1 MSLSKRRRTNLDLE
15 KDWVLTK
22 EDFRAIGKPKFH
34 EPKDLN
40 SYLDFLDLHF
50 YPHRCFSLRPLNG
63 KIESNS

>member
-15 KDWVLTK
+15 KDWMLTK

-40 SYLDFLDLHF
+40 SYLDFLDLLWRSERKEMSRRF
-50 YPHRCFSLRPLNG
+50 YSEQFRL
-63 KIESNS
+63 